1 MFSFRK
7 LKEIDNLKELNA
19 NESVILKNLK
29 EVEREGG
36 MIGSIWLRP
45 GKIGW
50 PLRRQ

>member
-1 MFSFRK
+1 MK
-7 LKEIDNLKELNA
+7 DLNA

-29 EVEREGG
+29 EVEGEGG
-36 MIGSIWLRP
+36 MIGLIWLRL